1 MQTSKITSNDELLP
15 RISLLNTTC
24 ILLFWMIVPKLII
37 FSAPKIIYLPQSH
50 SALTKR
56 KNSKFFEKKAKNGP
70 QMLFNKLKTMGE
82 NFLGKF
88 PNKKILPILK
98 RNKNRNFMWIIF
110 FVMKFTKILRERTF
124 FAKYKKLTPHHF
136 KLLNDNSEFHQK
148 IGLKTKT
155 DDFLLQKV

>member
-1 MQTSKITSNDELLP
+1 MQRSKITSNDELLP

-110 FVMKFTKILRERTF
+110 KFTKILRERTF

-148 IGLKTKT
+148 IGRKTKT